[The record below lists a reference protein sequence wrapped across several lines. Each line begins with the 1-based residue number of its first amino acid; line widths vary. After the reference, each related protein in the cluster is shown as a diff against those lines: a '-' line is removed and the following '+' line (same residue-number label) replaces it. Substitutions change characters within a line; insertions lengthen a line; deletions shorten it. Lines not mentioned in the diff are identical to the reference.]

1 MLVSFLID
9 SHSAHEE
16 ISDSSESASENHE
29 PREHHLDPPLG
40 LKGGR
45 GVLYFGPCASD
56 RLIIRDS
63 SPQPSN
69 YPKLFNPKLK

>member
-29 PREHHLDPPLG
+29 PREHHLEHHLDPPLG
-40 LKGGR
+40 LKDGR
-45 GVLYFGPCASD
+45 GVPYFDPCASD

-69 YPKLFNPKLK
+69 YPKLF